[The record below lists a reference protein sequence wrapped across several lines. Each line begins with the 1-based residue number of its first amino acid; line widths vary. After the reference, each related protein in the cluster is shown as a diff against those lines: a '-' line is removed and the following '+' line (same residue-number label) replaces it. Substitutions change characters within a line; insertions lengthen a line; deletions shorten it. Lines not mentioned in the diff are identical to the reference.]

1 MPSPESEIEVSS
13 PLDTQTG
20 LPTAAKGEDRGAGGA
35 TDGTLPDDQ
44 GAGSPESDA
53 GLAAGDDDAALHAVK
68 RWSFVPAKQG
78 DVAQVGWVSVPIDFK
93 IH

>member
-1 MPSPESEIEVSS
+1 
-13 PLDTQTG
+13 
-20 LPTAAKGEDRGAGGA
+20 
-35 TDGTLPDDQ
+35 
-44 GAGSPESDA
+44 
-53 GLAAGDDDAALHAVK
+53 LAAVK